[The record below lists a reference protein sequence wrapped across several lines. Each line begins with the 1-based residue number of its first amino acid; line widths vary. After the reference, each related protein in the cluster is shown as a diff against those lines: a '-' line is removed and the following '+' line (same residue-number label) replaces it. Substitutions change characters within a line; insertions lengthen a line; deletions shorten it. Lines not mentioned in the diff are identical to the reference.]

1 MSAGGMTIARDVSW
15 VINTA
20 QGQLTISADFITNF
34 EAKPDAKVGKN
45 LGVSGIITPYPV
57 HEGHSIEME
66 ITRTND
72 LLETY
77 WALSEAAFYAGV
89 DVPGGTIYE
98 TITEV
103 DGSVSQHV
111 YTNVQLK
118 VDTFG
123 MKKGNELVSQK
134 LSGFATRFEKIT

>member
-20 QGQLTISADFITNF
+20 QGELVLSSNFITNF

-45 LGVSGIITPYPV
+45 LGVSGIITPYVV
-57 HEGHSIEME
+57 HEGHAIDME
-66 ITRTND
+66 VTRTD
-72 LLETY
+72 DELETY